1 MLGAVTMPKTLVL
14 LSFALLIACSKTDP
28 GTTPPAGPAPAVA
41 KEKGLL
47 DKAKEAA
54 SNLKGAASTPL
65 DDKSVGSLLAI
76 AKDLKTE
83 LNAAGA
89 APMDMKALMAKA
101 KDLKAI
107 SENRGLKV
115 SELTGLVG
123 RVAVVLGAMQEGNV
137 PENLKADAAV
147 IGKHQ
152 TELQALFQK

>member
-1 MLGAVTMPKTLVL
+1 MLGPLAMNKPLALV
-14 LSFALLIACSKTDP
+14 SFLLLIACAKTETEAAAP
-28 GTTPPAGPAPAVA
+28 GGTPAAA

-54 SNLKGAASTPL
+54 GNLKGAASTPL

-76 AKDLKTE
+76 AKDLKAE
-83 LNAAGA
+83 LDATGGA
-89 APMDMKALMAKA
+89 QMDMKALMAKA

-107 SENRGLKV
+107 SERHGLKV
-115 SELTGLVG
+115 SELTGVVG
-123 RVAVVLGAMQEGNV
+123 RVTMVLGAMQSGNV